1 MKFNIEKELP
11 WIPRWFS
18 FILLIVWLA
27 AVVFF
32 NGFGSYFM
40 LGLFFWLILVFT
52 TVMAWKNTIFG
63 GVMFILIGF
72 LYLIIALGNQFSIYY
87 LVGSSPFF
95 IVGLLFIGVD
105 VYVEKVMEQTGDDF

>member
-1 MKFNIEKELP
+1 
-11 WIPRWFS
+11 
-18 FILLIVWLA
+18 
-27 AVVFF
+27 
-32 NGFGSYFM
+32 
-40 LGLFFWLILVFT
+40 
-52 TVMAWKNTIFG
+52 
-63 GVMFILIGF
+63 MFILIGF